1 MNDYPTEELLSAYID
16 GELSLDE
23 DSRVA
28 DAIARDQ
35 RLATRVATLS
45 RVKSALAGLA
55 ADPPEGIQLPGA
67 RWSKSMLAVAA
78 SAGLLIAVTSGLLTG
93 FLDFG
98 GDRDG
103 WYRTAAAVHA
113 EWAREPAAADA
124 REVDANLYLASVD
137 RLHLSIQAPDLSS
150 AKLRLT
156 YLRFYEADG
165 YSPPAMHLGYTGR
178 HGCRLTMWVT
188 RAPSALSTDLAE
200 VRDGK
205 MRSFRW
211 RAGKVAYALFATG
224 MAERRFT
231 TIADKVH
238 EATRARHGFDDD
250 TRMALN
256 DISRKAPPC
265 AA

>member
-1 MNDYPTEELLSAYID
+1 MNKYRTEELLSAYVD

-35 RLATRVATLS
+35 RLAARVATLS

-55 ADPPEGIQLPGA
+55 ISPPEGIQLPGT
-67 RWSKSMLAVAA
+67 RWSKSMLTVAA
-78 SAGLLIAVTSGLLTG
+78 SAVLLVTVASGLLTG

-98 GDRDG
+98 ADRDG
-103 WYRTAAAVHA
+103 WYRKAATTHA
-113 EWAREPAAADA
+113 EWAKEPAAADA
-124 REVDANLYLASVD
+124 HEVDANLYLASVD
-137 RLHLSIQAPDLSS
+137 RLHLSIHAPDLTS

-156 YLRFYEADG
+156 YLQFYEADG
-165 YSPPAMHLGYTGR
+165 KSPAAMHMGYTGR
-178 HGCRLTMWVT
+178 RGCQLSLWVT
-188 RAPSALSTDLAE
+188 RAPAALSTDLTE
-200 VRDGK
+200 IRDGN

-211 RAGKVAYALFATG
+211 RANKVAYALFATG

-231 TIADKVH
+231 TIADRVH
-238 EATRARHGFDDD
+238 EATRAMHGFDNE

-256 DISRKAPPC
+256 DISQKAPPC